1 MADTTIST
9 FKNITKDQITDW
21 KKTKGNLMQVAIPL
35 DDNPDGNKAEFII
48 CKPTRNLLPAITQ
61 YGAEKNIDALNNL
74 LISSCVL
81 GGDMKYLDE
90 ENGEMDVYLAVLEE
104 VGKLMQA
111 KRVTS
116 KRI

>member
-1 MADTTIST
+1 MADTTIPT
-9 FKNITKDQITDW
+9 FKDITKAQISDW
-21 KKTKGNLMQVAIPL
+21 KKTKGNLRQVAIPL
-35 DDNPDGNKAEFII
+35 DDDPDGKKAEFII

-61 YGAEKNIDALNNL
+61 YGKEEDIDALNKL

-81 GGDMKYLDE
+81 GGDMKYMDE
-90 ENGEMDVYLAVLEE
+90 QTGEMDVYLAVLEE